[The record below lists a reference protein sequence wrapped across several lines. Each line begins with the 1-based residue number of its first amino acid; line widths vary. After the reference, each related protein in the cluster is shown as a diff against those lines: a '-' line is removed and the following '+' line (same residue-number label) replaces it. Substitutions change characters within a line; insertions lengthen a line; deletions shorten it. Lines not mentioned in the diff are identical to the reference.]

1 MRESGKL
8 TLYDYLAA
16 SMITIAAVWLWAQ
29 ASINI
34 PQFFERAPVS
44 LVTASSYG
52 FYILGSTAASYLV
65 LYKTGNREIIT
76 GFKVGATC
84 FILSGFY
91 YSLYLGVQ
99 MNLLTA
105 MFISFPIGGFLGAYV
120 RIQQD
125 KRRIERSD
133 VDAKSTEEV
142 TGS

>member
-1 MRESGKL
+1 
-8 TLYDYLAA
+8 
-16 SMITIAAVWLWAQ
+16 
-29 ASINI
+29 
-34 PQFFERAPVS
+34 
-44 LVTASSYG
+44 
-52 FYILGSTAASYLV
+52 
-65 LYKTGNREIIT
+65 
-76 GFKVGATC
+76 
-84 FILSGFY
+84 
-91 YSLYLGVQ
+91 